1 MSWFGFGTSQKTP
14 TDRVNESKA
23 TPALPAAWYRSP
35 AMYELER
42 RAIFSK
48 KWLLV
53 THKLRFP
60 ETGSYVKIT
69 EAGYTFFLIRDRQG
83 DIRAHHNICR
93 HRAYPMV
100 EKESGK
106 VSTLACKYHG
116 WSYGFDGHLAKAPKY
131 QEIPAFNKE
140 ENGLYRIHVHIDAL
154 GFVYVNL
161 DADETPAVSWEQD
174 FATVDEQPRL
184 LKFDMT
190 KYTYDHSWE
199 MIGDYNWKVL
209 ADNYNECYHCP
220 TGHPALPAVTDL
232 SKYWVET
239 AGTHI
244 QHYAVDK
251 ADPEAKSLG
260 NVSTYYYPNASSTVT
275 PQFFFIQ
282 RCVPISAAQTHM
294 EYEVY
299 RSTDATEAAFTEI
312 SEFFKNIM
320 MEDKELCNG
329 AQKNLNGG
337 IFLNGELHPRA
348 EKGPLFFQMLTRN
361 LITDHYEDEQATGA
375 EIWPAVPKHRVSAT
389 IQKDVDLCNKL
400 DCAASSLTSAE
411 LAW

>member
-1 MSWFGFGTSQKTP
+1 MSWFRLGKSTASLADGC
-14 TDRVNESKA
+14 DGKA

-42 RAIFSK
+42 RAIFSN

-53 THKLRFP
+53 THKLRLP
-60 ETGSYVKIT
+60 DTGSYVQIT

-83 DIRAHHNICR
+83 SIRAHHNICR

-100 EKESGK
+100 DEESGK
-106 VSTLACKYHG
+106 VSVLACKYHG

-131 QEIPAFNKE
+131 QQVAGFKKE
-140 ENGLYRIHVHIDAL
+140 DNGLYRIHVHVDAL

-161 DADETPAVSWEQD
+161 DAGEVPAVSWGQD

-184 LKFDMT
+184 LQFDMT
-190 KYTYDHSWE
+190 RYTYDHSWE
-199 MIGDYNWKVL
+199 MTGDYNWKVL

-220 TGHPALPAVTDL
+220 TGHPALPALTDL
-232 SKYWVET
+232 AKYWVET
-239 AGTHI
+239 AGAHI

-251 ADPEAKSLG
+251 TDPEVKSLG
-260 NVSTYYYPNASSTVT
+260 NVSTFYYPNASSTVT
-275 PQFFFIQ
+275 PHFFFIQ
-282 RCVPISAAQTHM
+282 RCVPISATKTHM

-299 RSTDATEAAFTEI
+299 RSIDATETEFVDM
-312 SEFFKNIM
+312 SDFFKNIM

-329 AQKNLNGG
+329 AQRNLNGG

-348 EKGPLFFQMLTRN
+348 EKGPLYFQMLTRN
-361 LITDHYEDEQATGA
+361 LVTKHYESEQAKGQ
-375 EIWPAVPKHRVSAT
+375 EIWPAVPTHRVSDT
-389 IQKDVDLCNKL
+389 IQKDIDLCNKL
-400 DCAASSLTSAE
+400 DCAANGSVNAE